1 VAEPSFTRDIKPRFR
16 DKDRSAMLNHFDLWS
31 VADVREHAAAILE
44 AVKAGTMPCD
54 EKWSADGVDL
64 FARWIAGGMEE

>member
-1 VAEPSFTRDIKPRFR
+1 
-16 DKDRSAMLNHFDLWS
+16 MLSHFDLWS

-64 FARWIAGGMEE
+64 FARWILGGMVE